1 MSSNFIPIEFQK
13 IREKT
18 VAPFIRLHATSTK
31 EPTSVLTS
39 KLFGVPAFAENS
51 DYPTCKN
58 GNNMALLV
66 QINFAELPKSDI
78 DLPDEGTLQI
88 FLPTDDDL
96 YGADFEP
103 PEISEADFAVRFL
116 PAIPHVEHAAS
127 ADILPEDALFP
138 VYGEHTLTFS
148 VDKGYAGLTS
158 IECQLAANKHPFE
171 LLEDISLD
179 EHEEN
184 QFYDNIEVDAKSQG
198 HKLLGYPYFTQT
210 DPRDNTDYRL
220 LLQIDT
226 DMIDDNDIMWGDNGV
241 AQFFIRD
248 EDLKKRDFS
257 KLWFNW
263 DCF

>member
-1 MSSNFIPIEFQK
+1 MSSSFIPIEFQK

-18 VAPFIRLHATSTK
+18 LAPFIRLHAAFTDA
-31 EPTSVLTS
+31 PTSVIAS
-39 KLFGVPAFAENS
+39 KLFGTPVFVDND
-51 DYPTCKN
+51 DYPSAQN
-58 GNNMALLV
+58 GDAMALLV
-66 QINFAELPKSDI
+66 QINFAELPKNDT
-78 DLPDEGTLQI
+78 DLPNEGILQI

-96 YGADFEP
+96 YGADFEH
-103 PEISEADFAVRFL
+103 PEASNADFAVRFL
-116 PAIPHVEHAAS
+116 PVAPQTEHVAS

-138 VYGEHTLTFS
+138 VYGEHALTFS
-148 VDKGYAGLTS
+148 LDEGFAGLTS
-158 IECQLAANKHPFE
+158 IECQLTANKHPFE
-171 LLEDISLD
+171 LLEDVSLD
-179 EHEEN
+179 DHEES
-184 QFYDNIEVDAKSQG
+184 QFYDSVEANAKSQG
-198 HKLLGYPYFTQT
+198 HKLLGYPYFTQM
-210 DPRDNTDYRL
+210 DPRENTNYRL